1 MEHTTTQGRAL
12 SIAAGGVFLAGTLG
26 ILFEDVLLK
35 DAPIALKHGLTLAIL
50 AGTIMVGHLA
60 NSARAGR
67 HWASAVAFSAVFVI
81 GTVLVVLS
89 SVGRQTADT
98 IQTTAQIEADAGRRV
113 AIAQVRNR
121 AVTMLEQAQ
130 ASLPAACKGGNGKDC
145 RGVKA
150 TIEVY
155 EASIRGHDADLGR
168 LGPVQVSN
176 ADAEQLA
183 AILSTLFGMDKAKV
197 KAGAVLLTPF
207 ATALFLEFGVIVSFG
222 FAFRHRPVASVPNVT
237 TVPKVSA
244 LDFTEVPKIS
254 DYELE
259 ELRRVLRRAH
269 GPLSNNEVSEAMGVQ
284 KAEGSRRVKKAVE
297 AGIVTRQRIG
307 KEVAIALVH

>member
-1 MEHTTTQGRAL
+1 MEHSTTQGKAL
-12 SIAAGGVFLAGTLG
+12 AIAAGGVFLAGTLG

-35 DAPIALKHGLTLAIL
+35 GAPLALKHGLTLAIL

-60 NSARAGR
+60 NSARSAR
-67 HWASAVAFSAVFVI
+67 QWASAVAFSGVFVI

-113 AIAQVRNR
+113 AITQVRNR
-121 AVTMLEQAQ
+121 AVEMLEQAQ

-145 RGVKA
+145 KGVKA

-155 EASIRGHDADLGR
+155 EASIRGHDADLSK

-207 ATALFLEFGVIVSFG
+207 AIALFLEFGVIVSFG
-222 FAFRHRPVASVPNVT
+222 FAFRHRPVSSVA
-237 TVPKVSA
+237 TVSKVSA
-244 LDFTEVPKIS
+244 PVLAAPVVTETDENRRLLQRVGRPLTNNEFAALKGVTKGEAS
-254 DYELE
+254 KQVSELVAAGMVSR
-259 ELRRVLRRAH
+259 RRV
-269 GPLSNNEVSEAMGVQ
+269 
-284 KAEGSRRVKKAVE
+284 
-297 AGIVTRQRIG
+297 G
-307 KEVAIALVH
+307 KEVAITLN

>member
-35 DAPIALKHGLTLAIL
+35 GAPLALKHGLTLAIL

-67 HWASAVAFSAVFVI
+67 HWASAVAFSMVFVI

-98 IQTTAQIEADAGRRV
+98 IQTTAQIEADAGKRV
-113 AIAQVRNR
+113 AITQTRNR
-121 AVTMLEQAQ
+121 AVTMLERAQ
-130 ASLPAACKGGNGKDC
+130 ADLASECKTGAGKAC
-145 RGVKA
+145 RGIRS

-155 EASIRGHDADLGR
+155 QAAIAGHDADLAK

-176 ADAEQLA
+176 AEAEQLA
-183 AILSTLFGMDKAKV
+183 EIMATLFGIDKAKV
-197 KAGAVLLTPF
+197 KAAAVLLTPF

-222 FAFRHRPVASVPNVT
+222 FAFRHRPTVSVPTVT

-244 LDFTEVPKIS
+244 PVITEVATVP

-297 AGIVTRQRIG
+297 LGLVTRQRIG

>member
-1 MEHTTTQGRAL
+1 MDNSTTQGKAL
-12 SIAAGGVFLAGTLG
+12 AIAAGGVFLAGTLG
-26 ILFEDVLLK
+26 ILFEDVILK
-35 DAPIALKHGLTLAIL
+35 GAPLALKHGLTLAIL

-67 HWASAVAFSAVFVI
+67 HWASAVASSGVFVI

-113 AIAQVRNR
+113 SITQTRNR
-121 AVTMLEQAQ
+121 AVTMLERAQ
-130 ASLPAACKGGNGKDC
+130 ADLASECKTGDGKAC
-145 RGVKA
+145 RGIKA

-155 EASIRGHDADLGR
+155 KAAVAGHDADLAK

-176 ADAEQLA
+176 AEAEQLA
-183 AILSTLFGMDKAKV
+183 EIMATLFGIDKAKV

-222 FAFRHRPVASVPNVT
+222 FAFRHRPVASVPTVT
-237 TVPKVSA
+237 TVTKVSEPVIA
-244 LDFTEVPKIS
+244 QVTTVH

-259 ELRRVLRRAH
+259 ELRRVLQPATA
-269 GPLSNNEVSEAMGVQ
+269 PLSNKAVSAAMGVE
-284 KAEGSRRVKKAVE
+284 KAEGSRRVKKAVQ
-297 AGIVTRQRIG
+297 AGLVTRQRVG
-307 KEVAIALVH
+307 KEVAIVWVH

>member
-1 MEHTTTQGRAL
+1 MEHTTTPGRAL
-12 SIAAGGVFLAGTLG
+12 AIAAGVVFLAGTLG

-35 DAPIALKHGLTLAIL
+35 GAPLALKHGLTLAIL

-60 NSARAGR
+60 NSARSAR
-67 HWASAVAFSAVFVI
+67 QWASAVAFSMVFVI

-113 AIAQVRNR
+113 AITQVRNR
-121 AVTMLEQAQ
+121 AVEMLEQAQ

-145 RGVKA
+145 KGVKA

-155 EASIRGHDADLGR
+155 EASIRGHDADLSK

-207 ATALFLEFGVIVSFG
+207 AIALFLEFGVIVSFG
-222 FAFRHRPVASVPNVT
+222 FAFRHRPVSSVA
-237 TVPKVSA
+237 TVSKVSA
-244 LDFTEVPKIS
+244 PVLAAPVVTETDENRRLLQRVGRPLTNNEFAALKGVTKGEAS
-254 DYELE
+254 KQVSELVAAGMVSR
-259 ELRRVLRRAH
+259 RRV
-269 GPLSNNEVSEAMGVQ
+269 
-284 KAEGSRRVKKAVE
+284 
-297 AGIVTRQRIG
+297 G
-307 KEVAIALVH
+307 KEVAITLN

>member
-35 DAPIALKHGLTLAIL
+35 GAPLALKHGLTLAIL

-60 NSARAGR
+60 NSARSAR
-67 HWASAVAFSAVFVI
+67 QWASAVAFSTVFVI

-113 AIAQVRNR
+113 AITQVRNR
-121 AVTMLEQAQ
+121 AVEMLEQAQ

-145 RGVKA
+145 KGVKA

-155 EASIRGHDADLGR
+155 EASIRGHDADLSK

-207 ATALFLEFGVIVSFG
+207 AIALFLEFGVIVSFG
-222 FAFRHRPVASVPNVT
+222 FAFRHRPVVSVS
-237 TVPKVSA
+237 TVSKVSA
-244 LDFTEVPKIS
+244 PVLAATVVTETDENRRLLQRVGRPLTNNEFAALKGVTKGEAS
-254 DYELE
+254 KQVSELVAAGMVSR
-259 ELRRVLRRAH
+259 RRV
-269 GPLSNNEVSEAMGVQ
+269 
-284 KAEGSRRVKKAVE
+284 
-297 AGIVTRQRIG
+297 G
-307 KEVAIALVH
+307 KEVAITLN